1 MKYDLGTKH
10 LEFILDAP
18 FRSSDEQTT
27 VKKGSDLILD
37 FLEERG
43 SDLILDFLEESWK
56 SEL

>member
-18 FRSSDEQTT
+18 LRSSEEETA
-27 VKKGSDLILD
+27 VKKGSDLVLD
-37 FLEERG
+37 FLEEC
-43 SDLILDFLEESWK
+43 WK